1 MRIILVL
8 VSMLFASPAL
18 TADMLSVSAR
28 QANVRSGPGAAY
40 EVVWRAA
47 RYYPLQ
53 VLDSDGAWIMVSD
66 YENDEGWIS
75 RSLLAAV
82 PAVVVVSEKANVR
95 EGPGLEYDVLWEV
108 DAEYSLRVLGSEGN
122 WYKVSDGGEL
132 TGWIHKTVTWG
143 FASNSELEQR
153 QPL

>member
-1 MRIILVL
+1 MLALI
-8 VSMLFASPAL
+8 SMFFAAPVFA
-18 TADMLSVSAR
+18 ADMLSVSAR
-28 QANVRSGPGAAY
+28 QANVRSGPGSGY

-66 YENDEGWIS
+66 YENEEGWIS

-95 EGPGLEYDVLWEV
+95 EGPGLDYDVLWEV
-108 DAEYSLRVLGSEGN
+108 ETQYSLKVLGSEGN

-143 FASNSELEQR
+143 FADAELEPR

>member
-1 MRIILVL
+1 MRTA
-8 VSMLFASPAL
+8 LFLLSLLAAAPVFSAE
-18 TADMLSVSAR
+18 MLSVSAR
-28 QANVRSGPGAAY
+28 QANVRSGPGADY

-47 RYYPLQ
+47 RYYPLEI
-53 VLDSDGAWIMVSD
+53 LDSDGAWVMVSD
-66 YENDEGWIS
+66 YENEEGWIS
-75 RSLLAAV
+75 SSLLAAV

-95 EGPGLEYDVLWEV
+95 EGPGLDYEVLWEV
-108 DAEYSLRVLGSEGN
+108 DKQYSLKVLGSEGN

-143 FASNSELEQR
+143 FADAELEQR